1 MGLGYTYGMEY
12 TDYIIYKF
20 IALVALVFVVN
31 VIYAAVTGRTIEQE
45 RFDIPP
51 ERRDSSDLE
60 VQSRDGHPK

>member
-31 VIYAAVTGRTIEQE
+31 LIYAWVTGRTIEQE
-45 RFDIPP
+45 RFDRPQ
-51 ERRDSSDLE
+51 ERHDPSNPAE
-60 VQSRDGHPK
+60 QSRADRPE

>member
-45 RFDIPP
+45 RFDIPQEHRDPSSSAAHSRADRP
-51 ERRDSSDLE
+51 E
-60 VQSRDGHPK
+60 